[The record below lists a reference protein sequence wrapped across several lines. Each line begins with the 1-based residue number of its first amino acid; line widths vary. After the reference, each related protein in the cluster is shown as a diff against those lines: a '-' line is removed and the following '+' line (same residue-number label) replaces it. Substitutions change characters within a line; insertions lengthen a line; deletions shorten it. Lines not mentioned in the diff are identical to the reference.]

1 MNKALCFRWSCVSR
15 WECTGI
21 LAALIVIA
29 TIGSPAPAQAD
40 GPSLLRMFSRGAK
53 VEVDTSKVYNLSEVD
68 GPWMILAH
76 TFVGPGS
83 RERGER
89 LVMEIRKDL
98 NLPAFLYEQDFNFS
112 GEVEPGSP
120 IRQAGGASS
129 YRRKMR
135 YANQIRYQAHA
146 VLVGEYDSAKHPRI
160 ESDLEKVKTAQCKVF
175 GDAKEM
181 EAETDIRNPVTAV
194 KALHHR
200 ITQKLGDPKNG
211 AMGNAFL
218 TRNPM
223 LPEDFFQAPEID
235 SFVRN
240 LNEGVPHNLIDDCDG
255 RFTVVVRTF
264 SGYNTIVDGKK
275 EKSFQPSGER
285 LDQCA
290 ADANTMV
297 GLLRKDGIEAYQFHD
312 RTQSIVTIGS
322 FDELG
327 REIANGGFEYAAPI
341 LAVMDEYRAFNVDP
355 HLANQVKRQTTQ
367 GVPVKCVA
375 ERFPFDIQPMP
386 IAVPKASKRSLY
398 SAAMRR

>member
-1 MNKALCFRWSCVSR
+1 MKNQLCFNRICIGFLAGLSVFAV
-15 WECTGI
+15 
-21 LAALIVIA
+21 LAA
-29 TIGSPAPAQAD
+29 TSSAQAD
-40 GPSLLRMFSRGAK
+40 GPSLLRMFARSPK
-53 VEVDTSKVYNLSEVD
+53 VETDASKAYALSEID

-98 NLPAFLYEQDFNFS
+98 NLPAFLYEQDFNFA
-112 GEVEPGSP
+112 GEVNQGSP
-120 IRQAGGASS
+120 VQQAGGASS

-135 YANQIRYQAHA
+135 YANEIRYQAYA
-146 VLVGEYDSAKHPRI
+146 VLVGEYDSATHPRI
-160 ESDLEKVKTAQCKVF
+160 ESDLEKVKTATCAVF

-181 EAETDIRNPVTAV
+181 EAETDMRNPVTAV

-200 ITQKLGDPKNG
+200 LVKKMGNTKNG

-223 LPEDFFQAPEID
+223 LPEDFFQAPELD

-240 LNEGVPHNLIDDCDG
+240 LNEGIRHSLIDECDG
-255 RFTVVVRTF
+255 RYTVVVRTF
-264 SGYNTIVDGKK
+264 SGFNTIVDGKK
-275 EKSFQPSGER
+275 DKSFQPSGER

-290 ADANTMV
+290 ADANEMV
-297 GLLRKDGIEAYQFHD
+297 ALLRKEGVEAYQFHD
-312 RTQSIVTIGS
+312 RTQSVVTIGS
-322 FDELG
+322 FEELG
-327 REIANGGFEYAAPI
+327 RDLPDGGFEYSRPI
-341 LAVMDEYRAFNVDP
+341 LAVMNEYRAFNVDP
-355 HLANQVKRQTTQ
+355 NLASHVKRQTTQ

-386 IAVPKASKRSLY
+386 IAVPKPSKRSLY
-398 SAAMRR
+398 SAAIRR